1 MSTRSQTLFQAAL
14 LVLLFTMQGLC
25 HAHQVDHFMAGDS
38 APCSVCSA
46 SGQLEYAAIHTTPAL
61 PVEAPVFA
69 KSAFHETLPPSAAP
83 SFRHARAPPLSF
95 S

>member
-25 HAHQVDHFMAGDS
+25 HAHQVDHLIAGDS

-46 SGQLEYAAIHTTPAL
+46 SGQLQYAAIDTTPAL
-61 PVEAPVFA
+61 PAETPVFA
-69 KSAFHETLPPSAAP
+69 RSVFHDTLPPASAR
-83 SFRHARAPPLSF
+83 SFRHARAPPLSR
-95 S
+95 